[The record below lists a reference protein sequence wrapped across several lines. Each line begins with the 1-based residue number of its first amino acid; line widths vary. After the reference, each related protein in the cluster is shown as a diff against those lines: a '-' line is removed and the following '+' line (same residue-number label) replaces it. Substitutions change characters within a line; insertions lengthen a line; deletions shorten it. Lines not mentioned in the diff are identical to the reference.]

1 MLCAM
6 AIRQFLPLGFSL
18 TAIAASAAEQTAGA
32 AADKAKQA
40 TPIQDKI
47 ISYVIDHS
55 GKLIGAAVV
64 VAVGLMVSRFVAN
77 FAQHWLEKKPLEPPV
92 RLLMVRVARVAVL
105 AIALLIAL
113 GTAGADVTALVAG
126 LSVAGV
132 GVGLAMQGVLSNLF
146 AGLTIIFTKPFRVG
160 EYIQLLGTEGQ
171 VDMIELLSTTLRHGD
186 LSRVVI
192 PNRKIVGEILH
203 NYGTI
208 RQLDLTVGVAYQSD
222 LAETLA
228 TIRDILSQNPRIL
241 KDPAPVVGVTMLA
254 DCSINIA
261 VKPWTTVVDCGPAK
275 AELYQAIVQRFR
287 ERNIS
292 IPFPQREV
300 RMLDG

>member
-1 MLCAM
+1 M
-6 AIRQFLPLGFSL
+6 SL
-18 TAIAASAAEQTAGA
+18 SCLMRSKARHAAASAAGLSSAYKTMRNGA
-32 AADKAKQA
+32 PICGPVNS
-40 TPIQDKI
+40 TPP
-47 ISYVIDHS
+47 HS

-64 VAVGLMVSRFVAN
+64 VAIGLVVSRFVAN
-77 FAQHWLEKKPLEPPV
+77 FARRWLEKKPLEPPV
-92 RLLMVRVARVAVL
+92 RLLMVRVARVTVL
-105 AIALLIAL
+105 AVALLIAL

-160 EYIQLLGTEGQ
+160 EYIQLHGVEGQ
-171 VDMIELLSTTLRHGD
+171 VDMIELLSTSLRHGD

-192 PNRKIVGEILH
+192 PNRKIVGEMLN

-222 LAETLA
+222 LVETLA
-228 TIRDILSQNPRIL
+228 IIHDILSRNSRVM
-241 KDPAPVVGVTMLA
+241 KDPAPGVGVATLA
-254 DCSINIA
+254 DSAINIA
-261 VKPWTTVVDCGPAK
+261 IKPWTSVADSGPAK
-275 AELYQAIVQRFR
+275 AELYQAIVERFR

-300 RMLDG
+300 RMLNNNASS

>member
-1 MLCAM
+1 
-6 AIRQFLPLGFSL
+6 
-18 TAIAASAAEQTAGA
+18 
-32 AADKAKQA
+32 
-40 TPIQDKI
+40 
-47 ISYVIDHS
+47 
-55 GKLIGAAVV
+55 
-64 VAVGLMVSRFVAN
+64 
-77 FAQHWLEKKPLEPPV
+77 
-92 RLLMVRVARVAVL
+92 ARVAVL
-105 AIALLIAL
+105 AVAFLIAL

-132 GVGLAMQGVLSNLF
+132 GVGLAMQGVWSNLF

-203 NYGTI
+203 NYGTV
-208 RQLDLTVGVAYQSD
+208 RQLDLTVGVAYQAD

-228 TIRDILSQNPRIL
+228 TIRDILSRNPRIL

-261 VKPWTTVVDCGPAK
+261 VKPWTTVADCGPAK

-300 RMLDG
+300 RIFLPRAGQSGQFRGVHFEYHGWITAQPAPAVGEDGQLRKFLGDAAHRFEESGRDDSRFRRVHLIQENQRVRFSRYVGD

>member
-1 MLCAM
+1 M
-6 AIRQFLPLGFSL
+6 AFRKVFSLGFSL
-18 TAIAASAAEQTAGA
+18 TAISATAAEQA
-32 AADKAKQA
+32 AVTEKARQT

-64 VAVGLMVSRFVAN
+64 VVAGIIVSRFIAD
-77 FAQHWLEKKPLEPPV
+77 FARRWLEKKPLEPPV
-92 RLLMVRVARVAVL
+92 RLLMTRVARVAVL
-105 AIALLIAL
+105 AVAFLIAL

-132 GVGLAMQGVLSNLF
+132 GGGLAMQGVLSNLF

-160 EYIQLLGTEGQ
+160 EYIQLLGVEGQ
-171 VDMIELLSTTLRHGD
+171 VDMIELLSTSLRHGD

-222 LAETLA
+222 LVETLA
-228 TIRDILSQNPRIL
+228 IIHDILSRNSRVM
-241 KDPAPVVGVTMLA
+241 KDPAPGVGVATLA
-254 DCSINIA
+254 DSAINIA
-261 VKPWTTVVDCGPAK
+261 IKPWTSVADSGPAK
-275 AELYQAIVQRFR
+275 AELYQAIVERFR

-300 RMLDG
+300 RMLNNNASS